1 MYVLVCNNEIKKKP
15 PKHIKKN
22 KTNKTKNT
30 QNKKQR
36 QTTKQKINDHLDRMC
51 NLIEPGHL

>member
-1 MYVLVCNNEIKKKP
+1 MSVLVCNHKIKKI
-15 PKHIKKN
+15 KHIQKK
-22 KTNKTKNT
+22 TRQNKTKNT

-36 QTTKQKINDHLDRMC
+36 QTTKQKLNDHLDRMC